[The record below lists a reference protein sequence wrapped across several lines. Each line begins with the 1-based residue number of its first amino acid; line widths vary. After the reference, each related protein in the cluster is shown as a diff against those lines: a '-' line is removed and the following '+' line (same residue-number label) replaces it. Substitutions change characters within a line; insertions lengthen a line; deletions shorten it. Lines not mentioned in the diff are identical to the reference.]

1 MKEKLSKTAATG
13 VLGRVVRYM
22 LHYYKGLFALVL
34 VCIVVS
40 AVSTV
45 IGSAFPQTLVDDYI
59 VPMINSGSQDF
70 SGLFQ
75 GDCPF
80 GWHSGR
86 RRGGYLCL

>member
-40 AVSTV
+40 AVSVSYTHLR
-45 IGSAFPQTLVDDYI
+45 AHET
-59 VPMINSGSQDF
+59 
-70 SGLFQ
+70 
-75 GDCPF
+75 
-80 GWHSGR
+80 
-86 RRGGYLCL
+86 

>member
-40 AVSTV
+40 ACLRSL
-45 IGSAFPQTLVDDYI
+45 ARPFPRLWWMTILS
-59 VPMINSGSQDF
+59 P
-70 SGLFQ
+70 
-75 GDCPF
+75 
-80 GWHSGR
+80 
-86 RRGGYLCL
+86 

>member
-45 IGSAFPQTLVDDYI
+45 IGSFPRLWWMTILS
-59 VPMINSGSQDF
+59 P
-70 SGLFQ
+70 
-75 GDCPF
+75 
-80 GWHSGR
+80 
-86 RRGGYLCL
+86 

>member
-45 IGSAFPQTLVDDYI
+45 IAGLS
-59 VPMINSGSQDF
+59 SDF
-70 SGLFQ
+70 
-75 GDCPF
+75 
-80 GWHSGR
+80 
-86 RRGGYLCL
+86 GG